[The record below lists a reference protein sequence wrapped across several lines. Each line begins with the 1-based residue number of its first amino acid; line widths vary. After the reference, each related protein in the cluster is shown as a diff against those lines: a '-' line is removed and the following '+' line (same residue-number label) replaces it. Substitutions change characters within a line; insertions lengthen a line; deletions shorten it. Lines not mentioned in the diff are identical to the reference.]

1 MPSPTLT
8 RTFIRRTGSAFGR
21 SYAHPVQPI
30 PITVIPDPDT
40 PGCADIKIDI
50 TVAGR
55 PYRCE
60 LDTGAARTTLVAD
73 EYLASLPVT
82 SREGSSGAFAAKD
95 DDLVTI
101 PGLTAGPLSAGPLDV
116 ARIEAGPHRSSVLG
130 MDVLGRHCL
139 RFRFDAGVLELIES
153 PSADADLP
161 LTVGD
166 RGHPYVEFSWDGV
179 GAGREVLAS
188 ACWDSGSGITLVD
201 AAFQR
206 AHPDLFTPA
215 GTTPGTDSTGTRIE
229 ETPVC
234 LMAGPVIGGVPFG
247 SSLVAV
253 IDMEP
258 MNRGLANP
266 MEVIAGYPTYRQA
279 DWLFDVPA
287 RRWAAPRLLAVR

>member
-1 MPSPTLT
+1 M
-8 RTFIRRTGSAFGR
+8 
-21 SYAHPVQPI
+21 
-30 PITVIPDPDT
+30 VIPDRDT

-60 LDTGAARTTLVAD
+60 LDTGAPRTTLVAD

-82 SREGSSGAFAAKD
+82 GRERSGGAFAARD
-95 DDLVTI
+95 EDLVTI
-101 PGLTAGPLSAGPLDV
+101 PGLTAGPLTAGPLSAGPLDV
-116 ARIEAGPHRSSVLG
+116 ARIEPGPHRSSVLG

-139 RFRFDAGVLELIES
+139 LFRFAAGVLELAES
-153 PSADADLP
+153 PSPAADLP

-166 RGHPYVEFSWDGV
+166 RGHLYVELSWDGV
-179 GAGREVLAS
+179 TAS
-188 ACWDSGSGITLVD
+188 ACWDSGAGITLVD
-201 AAFQR
+201 AAFRR

-215 GTTPGTDSTGTRIE
+215 GTTPGTDSTGTRSE
-229 ETPVC
+229 ETPVY

-253 IDMEP
+253 IDMGP
-258 MNRGLANP
+258 MNRGLTDP
-266 MEVIAGYPTYRQA
+266 MDVIAGYPTYRQA

-287 RRWAAPRLLAVR
+287 RRWGAPQLLAVQ